1 VTTEE
6 IEKGLTLIGVFLFFA
21 LLIWDFT
28 TGGGG
33 YDDD

>member
-1 VTTEE
+1 VTTEV
-6 IEKGLTLIGVFLFFA
+6 IEKGLTLVGIALFIV